1 MPTSII
7 GPLILIFSVVGTYA
21 GSNNIYEVWF
31 MIGFGVLGYYMNK
44 HNYVPAGLLLGII
57 LGPIAEDGLR
67 DLLVVSYGDP
77 VMFILSRP
85 IPVVILICI
94 FAALCFSFKP
104 KAWDTK
110 N

>member
-1 MPTSII
+1 VPTSII

-44 HNYVPAGLLLGII
+44 YNYVPAGLLLGIL

-77 VMFILSRP
+77 VMSTLLYSCQCPRHR
-85 IPVVILICI
+85 
-94 FAALCFSFKP
+94 
-104 KAWDTK
+104 
-110 N
+110 